1 VEMPVELST
10 KAPARVTV
18 TMSKPARILDPVV
31 VTATAAEG
39 LERVGFNSRKR
50 TASGT
55 FITSDDVLKRA
66 PNLLSDVFRG
76 VPGIRVEPVGN
87 EYQIVSARNVMGGCV
102 KYFVDGAPWEAMFPG
117 DVDRL
122 YPPQEIAGIEVYP
135 SGSSVPAQF
144 QQAGQSACSA
154 IVIWSRTRTERSSFK
169 KK

>member
-1 VEMPVELST
+1 VVGT
-10 KAPARVTV
+10 GKA
-18 TMSKPARILDPVV
+18 VV
-31 VTATAAEG
+31 G
-39 LERVGFNSRKR
+39 LVRVGFNQRKR
-50 TASGT
+50 TSGGT
-55 FITSDDVLKRA
+55 FITGEDVLKRA

-102 KYFVDGAPWEAMFPG
+102 KYFVDGAPWEAMYPG

-135 SGSSVPAQF
+135 SGSTVPAQF
-144 QQAGQSACSA
+144 QQAGMSECSA
-154 IVIWSRTRTERSSFK
+154 IVIWSRTRTERSTYK